1 MGIFDRFQF
10 SKSANTTNT
19 ADELR
24 KLFLR
29 PVDEGYV
36 KTGVLDVARVPFV
49 PLGFKYVENLFYN
62 SDVLRTVI
70 RSLVWETFRNGLYI
84 DEQFQFKCVRCGTT
98 FDEPVEACPV
108 CGSTELRP
116 PNKMQRKILEK
127 LIEKANINGQSFIE
141 VLQDIDFDLN
151 IFDNAYV
158 IVRKDYD
165 YDEDGR
171 IKGAQPIEVVRGDV
185 HNIRLIMSR
194 DGRLGINPD
203 GTHMVFVCPEH
214 RDRVELI
221 PVEKVDPNNP
231 PKCPRCG
238 KEMIVAHAE
247 YRKSSKKVYLGAGEI
262 LHVKKFTHGIGYG
275 YPMPLT
281 LAMKLLILMK
291 MDYYVLMAY
300 HVQRPPKGIL
310 ILRANRDAVAK
321 AWQTIEEASR
331 VNPWRVVPLVIEGT
345 ERIGAKR
352 IAEWIDMSFKMDETS
367 FMSYRDELR
376 RSIGAAYGVSP
387 IFQGDMSVGAGLANE
402 GLQIT
407 VTNRA
412 VEHEQEIFNEKII
425 PWIVKQ
431 YGVTDYTIK
440 LKPHE
445 EKDLTAQLQRVQ
457 MRIQIAQQLMQMG
470 YKVKLKE
477 GADGIEFD
485 VEEMDVNAELMF
497 VLTQWLKQNGI
508 EMKPEEIIQLI
519 QLAQQA
525 GGVQAVMQM
534 IQQQAMMGGQAGV
547 VPPMQG
553 GQQGGGDELS
563 NLLSEIFSEG
573 NEQES
578 PLPEDKRESV
588 EEKEQRFEGEPA
600 HSKPRKDEQRFEGE
614 LTGVRR

>member
-1 MGIFDRFQF
+1 MGVLDYFK
-10 SKSANTTNT
+10 KSNNVGS
-19 ADELR
+19 DSLN

-36 KTGVLDVARVPFV
+36 KTGILDVTRIPFV
-49 PLGFKYVENLFYN
+49 PLGFKYVENLYYN
-62 SDVLRTVI
+62 SDVLRTVV
-70 RSLVWETFRNGLYI
+70 RSLVWETFRNGIYI
-84 DEQFQFKCVRCGTT
+84 EEAFQFKCVRCKTT
-98 FDEPVEACPV
+98 FDEPVEVCPV
-108 CGSTELRP
+108 CGSAELRP
-116 PNKMQRKILEK
+116 PNKMQRKFLEQ
-127 LIEKANINGQSFIE
+127 LLERANLNGQSFLE

-158 IVRKDYD
+158 IVRKEYK
-165 YDEDGR
+165 YNEDGR
-171 IKGAQPIEVVRGDV
+171 IIGATPIEVVKGSV
-185 HNIRLIMSR
+185 HNIRLVLSN
-194 DGRLGINPD
+194 DGRLGISPD

-214 RDRVELI
+214 RENAELI
-221 PVEKVDPNNP
+221 PVGQVDPNNP
-231 PKCPRCG
+231 PKCKKCG
-238 KEMIVAHAE
+238 REMIVAHAE
-247 YRKSSKKVYLGAGEI
+247 YRKSSKKVYLGAGEV

-331 VNPWRVVPLVIEGT
+331 VNPWRIIPLVIEGT
-345 ERIGAKR
+345 ERLGAKR
-352 IAEWIDMSFKMDETS
+352 VAEWIDMSFRMDETAM
-367 FMSYRDELR
+367 MSYRDELR
-376 RSIGAAYGVSP
+376 RSVGSAYGVSP
-387 IFQGDMSVGAGLANE
+387 IFQGDVSVGAGLANE

-412 VEHEQEIFNEKII
+412 VEREQSIFNEKII

-431 YGVTDYTIK
+431 YGVTDYEIK

-445 EKDLTAQLQRVQ
+445 EKDMTAQLQRVQ

-497 VLTQWLKQNGI
+497 ILTQWLKQNNI
-508 EMKPEEIIQLI
+508 EMKPEEVVQLV

-525 GGVQAVMQM
+525 GGVQALMQM
-534 IQQQAMMGGQAGV
+534 IQS
-547 VPPMQG
+547 
-553 GQQGGGDELS
+553 QQGMVGGMPVPAGQETGNELS
-563 NLLSEIFSEG
+563 QMLQEVFSEG
-573 NEQES
+573 QES
-578 PLPEDKRESV
+578 PLPEEKRESV

-600 HSKPRKDEQRFEGE
+600 HSKPRKNEQRFEGE
-614 LTGVRR
+614 PTGVRR